1 MASSTKP
8 NVLTVEKI
16 KGYLKL
22 KIEKLYPDG
31 TANLYLHTRKSG
43 KGYWEA
49 RVTVNGKRVPI
60 RIGPYEEGGLT
71 AVRKITPRIV
81 ALVKD
86 GYAVQAIRNA
96 LATTLVPDEIAS
108 LVKGEKISAHRA
120 TPTFEEVGRDWYHK
134 HVKNGLSEGRYK
146 LQLLEQ
152 LEHHVFPTIGR
163 RPINEI
169 KRREIIEALQDI
181 WVKMHRTGVK
191 IRSTVDRVFDYAVD
205 HELRDDNPTPPPR
218 SMPLHQHQVQH
229 FKSLPYERVQ
239 EFWVWL
245 MSRDQMTI
253 NTKVGLALAVLQGK
267 RTGEIQKMRWEHID
281 FKTDVW
287 TTPPTDMKKR
297 KAHRQPLP
305 SQLIEMLNII
315 KDASNGKGYVLANA
329 EGRTIS
335 GSTMLNAIKKFDDI
349 TTHGFRA
356 TLGSWCTDDGV
367 DKQVSDF
374 IKSHQPKYLDAA
386 YSRTDMLEERRDVLQ
401 RWANFVTGTVGGG
414 QVETN

>member
-1 MASSTKP
+1 MASSIKS

-43 KGYWEA
+43 KGYWEV
-49 RVTVNGKRVPI
+49 RVTVGSKRVPI
-60 RIGPYEEGGLT
+60 TISPYEEGGLT

-86 GYAVQAIRNA
+86 GHAVRAIRNA
-96 LATTLVPDEIAS
+96 LATTLVPDEMVS

-146 LQLLEQ
+146 VQLLEQ
-152 LEHHVFPTIGR
+152 LEHHVFPAIGR

-169 KRREIIEALQDI
+169 KRREIIDALQDI

-205 HELRDDNPTPPPR
+205 HDLRDDNPTPPPR

-245 MSRDQMTI
+245 MSRDQMAV

-267 RTGEIQKMRWEHID
+267 RTGEIQKILWEHID
-281 FKTDVW
+281 FKTAVW

-305 SQLIEMLNII
+305 SQLIEMLNIT
-315 KDASNGKGYVLANA
+315 KDASTGKGYVLANA
-329 EGRTIS
+329 KGRTIS

-356 TLGSWCTDDGV
+356 TLGTWCTDKKV
-367 DKQVSDF
+367 DKKVSDF

-386 YSRTDMLEERRDVLQ
+386 YSHTDLLEERRDVLQ
-401 RWANFVTGTVGGG
+401 RWADFVTGTVRG
-414 QVETN
+414 VE

>member
-1 MASSTKP
+1 MTSSTKSKL
-8 NVLTVEKI
+8 LTVDEI

-49 RVTVNGKRVPI
+49 RVTVGGKRIPI
-60 RIGPYEEGGLT
+60 TISPYEEGHLR
-71 AVRKITPRIV
+71 AIRDITPRIV

-86 GYAVQAIRNA
+86 GHAVQAIRNA
-96 LATTLVPDEIAS
+96 LATTLVADEMAS
-108 LVKGEKISAHRA
+108 LVKGEKVSAHRA

-146 LQLLEQ
+146 VQLLEQ
-152 LEHHVFPTIGR
+152 LEHHVFPLLGR

-169 KRREIIEALQDI
+169 KRREIIDALQDI

-191 IRSTVDRVFDYAVD
+191 IRSTIDRVFDYAVD

-218 SMPLHQHQVQH
+218 SMPVYQHQVQH
-229 FKSLPYERVQ
+229 FASLPYERVQ

-245 MSRDQMTI
+245 MSRDQMAI

-281 FKTDVW
+281 FKTAVW

-305 SQLIEMLNII
+305 SQLIEMLSLL
-315 KDASNGKGYVLANA
+315 KDASTGKGYLLANA
-329 EGRTIS
+329 KGRTIS
-335 GSTMLNAIKKFDDI
+335 DSTMLNAIKRFDDI

-356 TLGSWCTDDGV
+356 TLGSWCTDNGV
-367 DKQVSDF
+367 DKRVSDF

-386 YSRTDMLEERRDVLQ
+386 YSRTDMLEERRVVLQ
-401 RWANFVTGTVGGG
+401 RWADFVTGTVRG
-414 QVETN
+414 VE

>member
-414 QVETN
+414 QGETN